1 MKEKIKTHFQ
11 KIGGRRFVILA
22 ILILIVTDLL
32 NTWYLKLYWV
42 NKDFSHTF
50 LRLSAE
56 RGGMTLAE
64 LNPDTVS
71 EMKQF
76 VDRGFYFFLLI
87 ILANNFFFYFFYLR
101 RKLWAQ
107 GYVLFYTLT
116 AALFAVTFLFEGTAL
131 GIPWFAY
138 NVSTILIYAYLYL
151 GVKILKEDTVGDVR
165 PLAIV
170 SPERETTEL

>member
-1 MKEKIKTHFQ
+1 MKEKIKSHFQ
-11 KIGGRRFVILA
+11 KIGGRKFVILA
-22 ILILIVTDLL
+22 VLILIITDLL
-32 NTWYLKLYWV
+32 NTWYLQLYWV
-42 NKDFSHTF
+42 NKGFSQTF

-56 RGGMTLAE
+56 HGGMTLEE
-64 LNPDTVS
+64 LNPDTVT
-71 EMKQF
+71 EVKNM
-76 VDRGFYFFLLI
+76 VDRGFYLFLMI

-131 GIPWFAY
+131 GIPWFSY

-151 GVKILKEDTVGDVR
+151 GVKLLKEETVGDKR
-165 PLAIV
+165 PEAVII
-170 SPERETTEL
+170 PEREKTEQ